1 MEQTKQNN
9 NNSNNPY
16 LDAKAEWLE
25 RYGDYISQK
34 RNWQLAAFLC
44 LLITLVCVFYV
55 GYMGT
60 QNKLIPY
67 IIEVDKLGNIQKVGM
82 VQNTN
87 LKNPNVVKSSLNT
100 FVYSWRTVW
109 GEPEIQKKFILDAYN
124 YVKPQSPAF
133 MQINDFY
140 KNNNPFERGTK
151 ERVHVKIKSIVSQN
165 INTWQ
170 VEWEEETKTPNQE
183 KLSSVT
189 WKGLF
194 TIEQIEPTTE
204 EEIRKNPLGI
214 FVVDF
219 NHAKIL

>member
-109 GEPEIQKKFILDAYN
+109 GEPEIQRKFILDAYN

-151 ERVHVKIKSIVSQN
+151 EKAHVKIKSIVPQN

-170 VEWEEETKTPNQE
+170 VEWEEETKNLNQE

-214 FVVDF
+214 FIVDF

>member
-1 MEQTKQNN
+1 MDLALVVAKRKQEVIC
-9 NNSNNPY
+9 SVFGFF
-16 LDAKAEWLE
+16 
-25 RYGDYISQK
+25 RVDYISQK

-109 GEPEIQKKFILDAYN
+109 GEPEIQRKFILDAYN

-151 ERVHVKIKSIVSQN
+151 EKVHVKIKSIVPQN

-170 VEWEEETKTPNQE
+170 VEWEEETKNLNQE

-214 FVVDF
+214 FIVDF

>member
-87 LKNPNVVKSSLNT
+87 LGANLQ
-100 FVYSWRTVW
+100 R
-109 GEPEIQKKFILDAYN
+109 
-124 YVKPQSPAF
+124 
-133 MQINDFY
+133 DFFPY
-140 KNNNPFERGTK
+140 PF
-151 ERVHVKIKSIVSQN
+151 
-165 INTWQ
+165 
-170 VEWEEETKTPNQE
+170 
-183 KLSSVT
+183 
-189 WKGLF
+189 
-194 TIEQIEPTTE
+194 
-204 EEIRKNPLGI
+204 
-214 FVVDF
+214 
-219 NHAKIL
+219 